1 MIIHID
7 MDAFYASVE
16 QLDHPE
22 YRGKPVIVGGSP
34 CERGVV
40 SAASYEARK
49 FAVHSAMPTS
59 TAKRLCPDGIFLPV
73 RMGRYE
79 EISEQIHD
87 IFHRYTPIIE
97 PLSLD
102 EAFLDATGSEKLF
115 GSSEEIAWR
124 IKHNIRDEVGL
135 VASAGVAPNKFV
147 AKVASDFDKPD
158 GMKVVHADEVQAFL
172 DPLPV
177 AEIWGIGHESM
188 KVFVR
193 LGVLKIHQLRQLPIE
208 VLRAN
213 FGAAAAESFWHL
225 ARGEDSRAV
234 VPDALAKSISHERT
248 FVEDVSDLDVLC
260 TTLLELTDQVAR
272 RLRHSRLFA
281 KTVHVKVRFSDFETI
296 TRSLTLNSPT
306 HVTDE
311 LVRAVKE
318 LAHTK
323 FPSSHPPVRLLGM
336 GVSNLIPQEEVQP
349 LLFDIHDRERQESL
363 DRTTDSIRDRFG
375 SSSLKRAVSLK

>member
-1 MIIHID
+1 
-7 MDAFYASVE
+7 
-16 QLDHPE
+16 
-22 YRGKPVIVGGSP
+22 
-34 CERGVV
+34 
-40 SAASYEARK
+40 
-49 FAVHSAMPTS
+49 
-59 TAKRLCPDGIFLPV
+59 
-73 RMGRYE
+73 MGRYE
-79 EISEQIHD
+79 AISEQIHD

-115 GSSEEIAWR
+115 GSSEEIARR
-124 IKHNIRDEVGL
+124 IKRDIRDELGL
-135 VASAGVAPNKFV
+135 IASAGVAPNKFV
-147 AKVASDFDKPD
+147 AKVASDHDKPD
-158 GMKVVHADEVQAFL
+158 GLTIVHADEVQAFL

-177 AEIWGIGHESM
+177 AEIWGIGHASM

-213 FGAAAAESFWHL
+213 FGEAAAESFYHL

-234 VPDALAKSISHERT
+234 VPDALAKSLSHEIT

-260 TTLLELTDQVAR
+260 ATLLELTDQVAR

-281 KTVHVKVRFSDFETI
+281 KTVHVKVRFSDFQTI
-296 TRSLTLNSPT
+296 TRSVTLGSPT

-311 LVRAVKE
+311 LVHAVKE

-336 GVSNLIPQEEVQP
+336 GVSNLTQEEAVQP
-349 LLFDIHDRERQESL
+349 MLFDIHDRNRQENL
-363 DRTTDSIRDRFG
+363 DQATDTIRDRFG
-375 SSSLKRAVSLK
+375 SESLKRGSSLK